1 MKRGHQHP
9 ILPGHDRLA
18 AVLGQHLDTGTPPPD
33 QPIDP
38 VELDRLAYLD
48 RLDAAFLERPG
59 VKREVALEGEHT
71 DPHTGLASPAAR
83 ATTRASARDPS
94 PRASRSRYRPWPRP
108 DPRSHARARRD
119 P

>member
-18 AVLGQHLDTGTPPPD
+18 AVLGQHL
-33 QPIDP
+33 DP

-119 P
+119 PGNSWWPAAR